1 MIEWMIDWAA
11 VTAGC
16 AVLTILGIAH
26 SFVVIAIVRS
36 EIRKLNGTY
45 LRSDLA
51 KAEFQ
56 RINEHF
62 SWLQKQTIPGD
73 QS

>member
-1 MIEWMIDWAA
+1 MIDWAA

-16 AVLTILGIAH
+16 AVLTVLGIAH

-45 LRSDLA
+45 LRSELA
-51 KAEFQ
+51 DAEFR
-56 RINEHF
+56 RINDHF
-62 SWLQKQTIPGD
+62 AWLQERTVPGD
-73 QS
+73 RP